1 MSTDRPMA
9 LVLAEAWERVSR
21 YGESTGPGKRA
32 GTSALIR
39 VSDLQQWNAAR
50 NGNVPLSNETSI
62 MERVATDSI
71 LAR

>member
-21 YGESTGPGKRA
+21 YGQSTGPGKRA

-39 VSDLQQWNAAR
+39 LSDLQQWNAVQ
-50 NGNVPLSNETSI
+50 NGNVPLSDAPSI
-62 MERVATDSI
+62 MERVTTDSI